1 MLRSRSRITRQ
12 LSKRECFLI
21 HREVELRGNMGGV
34 EGDVPEPSPDS
45 VDVAHRV
52 DETYVRSISTRC
64 LIGVLFC
71 DQGNISVSD
80 T

>member
-1 MLRSRSRITRQ
+1 
-12 LSKRECFLI
+12 
-21 HREVELRGNMGGV
+21 MGGV